1 MDMNITI
8 NIEPSLVARIER
20 CLTIAERILEQAD
33 PGKKTATH
41 ELPDGLPP
49 PPEKFVFAGMDPLKN
64 PPKRRSLDVLE
75 WNEFGGW
82 NDNDGQGWLGA
93 VDGPWAVRIG
103 SEIAKANGL

>member
-33 PGKKTATH
+33 PGKKTATQ
-41 ELPDGLPP
+41 ELPDGVPP
-49 PPEKFVFAGMDPLKN
+49 PPDGFVYAGME
-64 PPKRRSLDVLE
+64 RLDHPSKE
-75 WNEFGGW
+75 RTTDIRWFTGRNWTDNSGFGW
-82 NDNDGQGWLGA
+82 KA
-93 VDGPWAVRIG
+93 TSFGPWAIRIG

>member
-33 PGKKTATH
+33 PGKKTATL
-41 ELPDGLPP
+41 ELPDGVPLPP
-49 PPEKFVFAGMDPLKN
+49 EGFVYAGMGPLKN
-64 PPKRRSLDVLE
+64 PAQQCTKDLIWFDDDE
-75 WNEFGGW
+75 WSAHGIGFFG
-82 NDNDGQGWLGA
+82 NTP
-93 VDGPWAVRIG
+93 GPWAVRIG